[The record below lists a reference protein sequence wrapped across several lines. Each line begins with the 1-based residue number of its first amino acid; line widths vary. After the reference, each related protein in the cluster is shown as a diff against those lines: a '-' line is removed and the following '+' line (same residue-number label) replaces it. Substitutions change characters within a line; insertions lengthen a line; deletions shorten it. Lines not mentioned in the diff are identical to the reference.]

1 MTETWPNFFIVG
13 AAKAGTTSLYA
24 YLRQHP
30 RIFLPKVKEP
40 QYFATVRPAPEYAHL
55 VDAVT
60 DRERYLRLFRKAD
73 HYAAVGEA
81 SPSYLWDPEAAAR
94 IKQSVPEARIIISL
108 RDPIERAYS
117 HYLMDYREG
126 AQDLPFYEALC
137 RDLAR
142 DEKGIGISYLYVEL
156 GQYAAQVSR
165 YLEAFGPERVQILM
179 FEDLRRE
186 TRKTV
191 AQVARFLGLETAP
204 VSAIDTSTVHNGY
217 SVARARWARRLAG
230 ARWTRTLGQTVVPH
244 SVGAFIFEKFMLKPA
259 VKPPI
264 DQDAVRLLRDIYEP
278 DVRQLER
285 TLGRSLPEL
294 RRSW

>member
-30 RIFLPKVKEP
+30 QIFLPRVKEP

-60 DRERYLRLFRKAD
+60 DREHYLRLFRRAGG
-73 HYAAVGEA
+73 YSAIGEA
-81 SPSYLWDPEAAAR
+81 SPSYLWDPEAARR
-94 IKQSVPEARIIISL
+94 IKQAVPDARIIISL

-137 RDLAR
+137 QDLAR
-142 DEKGIGISYLYVEL
+142 EEKGIGISYLYVEL
-156 GQYAAQVSR
+156 GQYASQVSR
-165 YLEAFGPERVQILM
+165 YLEAFGRERVQILM
-179 FEDLRRE
+179 FEDLRRA
-186 TRKTV
+186 TREAV
-191 AQVARFLGLETAP
+191 AGVARFLGVDPAP
-204 VSAIDTSTVHNGY
+204 VASINTSTVHNGY
-217 SVARARWARRLAG
+217 AVARARWARRLAG

-244 SVGAFIFEKFMLKPA
+244 SVGAFIFEKFMLKSA

-264 DQDAVRLLRDIYEP
+264 DDRAVRMLRGIYEP
-278 DVRQLER
+278 EVKELEVV
-285 TLGRSLPEL
+285 LGRHLPEL